1 MATSDGERQRSP
13 LPLRRLS
20 VPVRVGALVVVA
32 LVAVAALVTYRS
44 TRQDAVA
51 LPLRQVAAIPL
62 PGTGSRFDYADLD
75 PVAHRLWLAHLGNS
89 ALVEVEAA
97 SRRVVRTVPDMSNV
111 TGVIVVPGL
120 HRVFA
125 STPGTG
131 QVVTL
136 DEDTGAVL
144 ARTPAGAYP
153 DGLTYVPSTGQ
164 VWVSDES
171 GSVETII
178 DASTGARVATVALGG
193 EAGNVRYDAA
203 DDRVLVAAQS
213 RNELV
218 VIDPHARAIQSRVQV
233 PGCDHDHGL
242 ILDRTRAFVACDG
255 NDTLVVLSLPGLNR
269 LGSLRV
275 GHEPDVLALDP
286 PRRLLYVASESGVVT
301 TINTTTPAGRVTGRD
316 MLGDNA
322 HIVAVDPTT
331 GEAYFPLRTGPR
343 GIPELLI
350 EGPTRLAAGS

>member
-1 MATSDGERQRSP
+1 M
-13 LPLRRLS
+13 
-20 VPVRVGALVVVA
+20 PVRVGAVIVIALV
-32 LVAVAALVTYRS
+32 LVAVLVTYRS
-44 TRQDAVA
+44 SRQDAIA
-51 LPLRQVAAIPL
+51 LPLRQVTAVPL

-75 PVAHRLWLAHLGNS
+75 PVAHRLWLAHLGDS
-89 ALVEVEAA
+89 VLVEVDTGT
-97 SRRVVRTVPDMSNV
+97 RRVVLTVPDMANV
-111 TGVIVVPGL
+111 TGVIVVPAL

-136 DEDTGAVL
+136 DADTGAVL
-144 ARTPAGAYP
+144 ARTPAGSYP
-153 DGLTYVPSTGQ
+153 DGLTYVPSSGE

-171 GSVETII
+171 GGVETVI

-193 EAGNVRYDAA
+193 QAGNVRYDAA
-203 DDRVLVAAQS
+203 NDRVLVAVQS
-213 RNELV
+213 RNEVV
-218 VIDPHARAIQSRVQV
+218 VIDPHTRAIQSRAQV

-255 NDTLVVLSLPGLNR
+255 NDTLVVLRLAGLSR
-269 LGSLRV
+269 LGSLQV

-301 TINTTTPAGRVTGRD
+301 TITTSAPAGRVTGRD
-316 MLGDNA
+316 TLGDNA

-331 GEAYFPLRTGPR
+331 GEAYFPLRTGP
-343 GIPELLI
+343 GGVPELLV
-350 EGPTRLAAGS
+350 EAPTAWAAGS

>member
-1 MATSDGERQRSP
+1 M
-13 LPLRRLS
+13 
-20 VPVRVGALVVVA
+20 PVRVGALVVVA
-32 LVAVAALVTYRS
+32 IVVLAVLVTYRS
-44 TRQDAVA
+44 TRQDAIA
-51 LPLRQVAAIPL
+51 LPLRQVTTLPL
-62 PGTGSRFDYADLD
+62 PGTDSRFDYADLD
-75 PVAHRLWLAHLGNS
+75 PVAHRLWLAHLGDS
-89 ALVEVEAA
+89 ALVEVDTA

-111 TGVIVVPGL
+111 TGVIVVPAL

-136 DEDTGAVL
+136 DADTGAVL

-164 VWVSDES
+164 VWVSDQS
-171 GSVETII
+171 GSEESVI
-178 DASTGARVATVALGG
+178 DASTGARVATVSLGG

-203 DDRVLVAAQS
+203 HDRVLVAVQS

-218 VIDPHARAIQSRVQV
+218 AIDPHTRAIQSRERV

-269 LGSLRV
+269 LGSLQV
-275 GHEPDVLALDP
+275 GHEPDVLALDQ
-286 PRRLLYVASESGVVT
+286 PRQLLYVASESGVVT
-301 TINTTTPAGRVTGRD
+301 TINTGTPTGRLTGRD

-322 HIVAVDPTT
+322 HVVAVDPTT
-331 GEAYFPLRTGPR
+331 GESYFPLRTGPR
-343 GIPELLI
+343 GIPGLLI
-350 EGPTRLAAGS
+350 EAPTQFAAGS

>member
-1 MATSDGERQRSP
+1 MATSDDEGQGSP
-13 LPLRRLS
+13 RRRPS
-20 VPVRVGALVVVA
+20 IRAGVGALVVVA
-32 LVAVAALVTYRS
+32 LVVVAVLVTYAS
-44 TRQDAVA
+44 TRQDAIA

-75 PVAHRLWLAHLGNS
+75 PAAHRLWLAHLGDNT
-89 ALVEVEAA
+89 LVEVDT
-97 SRRVVRTVPDMSNV
+97 STRRVVRTVPDMGNV
-111 TGVIVVPGL
+111 TGVIVVPAL

-144 ARTPAGAYP
+144 ARTPAGSYP

-164 VWVSDES
+164 VWVSDQS
-171 GSVETII
+171 GSVETVI
-178 DASTGARVATVALGG
+178 DATSGARVATVALGG
-193 EAGNVRYDAA
+193 EAGNVRYDPA
-203 DDRVLVAAQS
+203 DDRVLVAVQS

-218 VIDPHARAIQSRVQV
+218 VIDPHTRAIQSRVQV

-242 ILDRTRAFVACDG
+242 ILDKTRAFVACDG
-255 NDTLVVLSLPGLNR
+255 NDTLVVLSLPGLSR
-269 LGSLRV
+269 LGSLQV

-301 TINTTTPAGRVTGRD
+301 TINTTAPAGRVTGRG
-316 MLGDNA
+316 MLGNNA
-322 HIVAVDPTT
+322 HVVAVDSTT
-331 GEAYFPLRTGPR
+331 DEAYFPLRTGPLGR
-343 GIPELLI
+343 PELLI
-350 EGPTRLAAGS
+350 EAPTRLADGS

>member
-1 MATSDGERQRSP
+1 MATSDGEGQRSP
-13 LPLRRLS
+13 RRRLS
-20 VPVRVGALVVVA
+20 IPVRVGALVVVA
-32 LVAVAALVTYRS
+32 LVVVAVLVTYRS
-44 TRQDAVA
+44 TRQDAIP

-62 PGTGSRFDYADLD
+62 PGAGSRFDYADLD
-75 PVAHRLWLAHLGNS
+75 PATHRLWLAHLGDS
-89 ALVEVEAA
+89 ALVEVDTA
-97 SRRVVRTVPDMSNV
+97 SHRVVRTVPDMSNV
-111 TGVIVVPGL
+111 TGIIVVPAL

-144 ARTPAGAYP
+144 ARTPAGSYP

-171 GSVETII
+171 GGVETVI
-178 DASTGARVATVALGG
+178 DATTGARMATVGLGG
-193 EAGNVRYDAA
+193 EAGNVRYDPA
-203 DDRVLVAAQS
+203 DDRVLVAVQS

-255 NDTLVVLSLPGLNR
+255 NDTLVVLSLPGLSR
-269 LGSLRV
+269 LGSLQV

-286 PRRLLYVASESGVVT
+286 PRRLLYVASESGVLT
-301 TINTTTPAGRVTGRD
+301 TITTTAPAGRVTGRD

-322 HIVAVDPTT
+322 HVVAVDPTT
-331 GEAYFPLRTGPR
+331 GESYFPLRTGPHSR
-343 GIPELLI
+343 PELLI
-350 EGPTRLAAGS
+350 EAPKRLAAGS